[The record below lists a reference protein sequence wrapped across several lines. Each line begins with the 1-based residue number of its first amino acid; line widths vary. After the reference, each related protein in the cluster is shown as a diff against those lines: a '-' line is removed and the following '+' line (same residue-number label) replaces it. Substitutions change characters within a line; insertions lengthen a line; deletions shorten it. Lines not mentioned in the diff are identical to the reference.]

1 LNTSNISS
9 KALSITIGPDTQ
21 EDQLFAELNSNKLS
35 LRRRRALLRQL
46 GRFGSERSVEVLQDN
61 LRHRD
66 IRTKAAAV
74 AALGEIG
81 TDEAATTLGEF
92 LLTQNG
98 SPFAMAAYTL
108 RRTQSSHAMP
118 LLLDALEKRPDLG
131 EAHKRVLIHELA
143 HFPHRSQIPALAE
156 ALRSKSIRTRHTAAM
171 ALSGIRA
178 PDSRATLA
186 EAAQSLSWFA
196 GLPVRRELRRLPLDP
211 N

>member
-1 LNTSNISS
+1 MDGL
-9 KALSITIGPDTQ
+9 DTR
-21 EDQLFAELNSNKLS
+21 EDELFTELNSHKLG
-35 LRRRRALLRQL
+35 LRRRRALLSQL

-66 IRTKAAAV
+66 VKTKAAAV

-81 TDEAATTLGEF
+81 TDEAATVLGEF

-98 SPFAMAAYTL
+98 APFAMAAYTL
-108 RRTQSSHAMP
+108 RRTQSSRAMP

-131 EAHKRVLIHELA
+131 EAYKRVLLHELA

-156 ALRSKSIRTRHTAAM
+156 ALRSKSIRTRHAAAM

-178 PDSRATLA
+178 PESRAALA
-186 EAAQSLSWFA
+186 EVAQSLSWFA
-196 GLPVRRELRRLPLDP
+196 GLPVRRELRRLPLDR